1 MSLHGGL
8 MVNGEVIGEW
18 SARRTTL
25 DVYEVNRYECRVILN
40 GEEVEFTIAHT
51 YGLGA
56 ATLASEVLAEGG
68 RLLHPR
74 LEGKVP

>member
-1 MSLHGGL
+1 MSLHGD
-8 MVNGEVIGEW
+8 MQVNGQTIGEW

-25 DVYEVNRYECRVILN
+25 DVHQFNRYECKVTLN
-40 GEEVEFTIAHT
+40 GETVEFTLSHA

-56 ATLASEVLAEGG
+56 AVLASEVLAEGG

-74 LEGKVP
+74 LEGRVP